1 MRFNGVRDY
10 IKDVLWRPN
19 AAVWTLT
26 ASFVSVCAWL
36 GVGELWTTTT
46 KVLAV
51 ILVFLITSLL
61 YVVQSTFS
69 KYKQV
74 AIYQPLAVRKVLL
87 GEHYLEG
94 KLLVIL
100 EQRDGILIGDILTLF
115 LREEDAEVPICLL
128 SVEAITSK
136 SFPQSVV
143 YFSLTEKPLQC
154 LLSDKDRIQQLR
166 AKLGVTRGYLE
177 CLMQP

>member
-1 MRFNGVRDY
+1 MKINGVRDY
-10 IKDVLWRPN
+10 INDVLWRPI

-26 ASFVSVCAWL
+26 ASFVSVFAWL

-46 KVLAV
+46 KVLLV
-51 ILVFLITSLL
+51 ILVLLITALL
-61 YVVQSTFS
+61 YVVYSSFS

-74 AIYQPLAVRKVLL
+74 AIFQPLAVRKVLL
-87 GEHYLEG
+87 GKHYHEG
-94 KLLVIL
+94 KLLFIL
-100 EQRDGILIGDILTLF
+100 EKRDGISIGDILTLF
-115 LREEDAEVPICLL
+115 LREEDAEVPVCLL
-128 SVEAITSK
+128 SVEAITSN

-143 YFSLTEKPLQC
+143 YSSLTEKPLQC

-177 CLMQP
+177 CLM